1 MKGNV
6 LSMFFM
12 FSVIWENVCKAA
24 REPEQSITVLLTY
37 LQCFS
42 KLKTQNTYS
51 LIVTSIKIDFAN

>member
-1 MKGNV
+1 MYVVCQQYSIVSNGILRIMKGNV

-37 LQCFS
+37 
-42 KLKTQNTYS
+42 
-51 LIVTSIKIDFAN
+51 